1 MVGTPQQTNPRN
13 EGEFMNKAAIQRFAI
28 QARKDLIE
36 QVSQRAYQYG
46 ITKDGYGEAN
56 AVTVGGRALSA
67 DEQRQR
73 KELVAEIQHKGYT
86 QVMEEVC

>member
-1 MVGTPQQTNPRN
+1 MVGTPQQPNPRN

-56 AVTVGGRALSA
+56 AVTVGGTRPL
-67 DEQRQR
+67 R
-73 KELVAEIQHKGYT
+73 
-86 QVMEEVC
+86 